1 MLLALDIS
9 TTQTGYAIGAQ
20 GRRPKW
26 GVFRPG
32 NMPREE
38 RIQFIAAS
46 VRQAVLSTGCKQ
58 VIAEAVSVG
67 SFKRADGTK
76 GAGSLT
82 VAVALAEAHG
92 AIKNELIKLGIR
104 MTTMN
109 LASARSQL
117 GIRVDLGIKGAPKKA
132 DVQQWLKNQSYP
144 TVNDDEADALV
155 IWLAV
160 MLEKT
165 GTNMDPTLKVKA

>member
-9 TTQTGYAIGAQ
+9 TTQTGYAIGAK
-20 GRRPKW
+20 GRRPNW

-32 NMPREE
+32 GMPREE

-46 VRQAVLSTGCKQ
+46 VVQAVKLRGVDQ
-58 VIAEAVSVG
+58 VVAEAVSVG

-76 GAGSLT
+76 GAGSLS

-132 DVQQWLKNQSYP
+132 DVQLWLKNQGLP

-155 IWLAV
+155 VWLAM
-160 MLEKT
+160 MLDKT
-165 GTNMDPTLKVKA
+165 GTKLDPTLKVKQ